1 VIALTPLLF
10 SAILATVFGL
20 VIGSFLNVVVYRVPA
35 GMSVSHPA
43 SACPNCHSEIRAYD
57 NVPVLSWFVLRG
69 KCRDCKTPISS
80 RYPIVEAATGAFFL
94 LVAVRFW
101 PVGGLPADAAH
112 IVARLLEMAAFLYL
126 AAISLALAIIDTEH
140 QRLPNRIV
148 VPSYAVAVALL
159 GAASVLT
166 GDWSGLVRTL
176 IGGAALFV
184 FYFGIAFAYPK
195 GMGFGDVKLAGVLG
209 LYLAFLG
216 WGPLIVGAFA
226 AFLVGGVFAI
236 VLIASKRVGRKG
248 GIPFGPWM
256 LVGAW
261 IGVFAGQA
269 VFGGYLSLV
278 GLG

>member
-1 VIALTPLLF
+1 MTPLLF
-10 SAILATVFGL
+10 STLLATVFGL
-20 VIGSFLNVVVYRVPA
+20 VIGSFLNVVVYRVPN

-69 KCRDCKTPISS
+69 KCRDCRTPISG

-94 LVAVRFW
+94 IVAVRFW
-101 PVGGLPADAAH
+101 PTAGLPSDATH
-112 IVARLLEMAAFLYL
+112 IASRLIELAAFLYL
-126 AAISLALAIIDTEH
+126 AAISLALGIIDTEH
-140 QRLPNRIV
+140 HRLPNRIV
-148 VPSYAVAVALL
+148 LPSYLVAIVML
-159 GAASVLT
+159 GAADILS
-166 GDWSGLVRTL
+166 GDFSGLLRTL
-176 IGGAALFV
+176 IGGAAMFV
-184 FYFGIAFAYPK
+184 FYFGIAFAYPA

-236 VLIASKRVGRKG
+236 VLIAFKRVGRKG

-256 LVGAW
+256 LAGAW

-269 VFGGYLSLV
+269 VFGGYLSAI
-278 GLG
+278 GAA

>member
-1 VIALTPLLF
+1 MTPLVF
-10 SAILATVFGL
+10 STLLATVFGL
-20 VIGSFLNVVVYRVPA
+20 VIGSFLNVVVYRVPN

-43 SACPNCHSEIRAYD
+43 SACPNCNSEIRAYD

-69 KCRDCKTPISS
+69 KCRDCRTPISG

-94 LVAVRFW
+94 IVAVRFW
-101 PVGGLPADAAH
+101 PTAGLPSDATHMAS
-112 IVARLLEMAAFLYL
+112 RLIEMAAFLYL
-126 AAISLALAIIDTEH
+126 AAISLALAIIDAEH
-140 QRLPNRIV
+140 HRLPNRIV
-148 VPSYAVAVALL
+148 LPSYIVAIVML
-159 GAASVLT
+159 GAADVLA
-166 GDWSGLVRTL
+166 GDFSGLLRTL
-176 IGGAALFV
+176 IGGAAMFV
-184 FYFGIAFAYPK
+184 FYFGIAFAYPA

-256 LVGAW
+256 LAGAW

-269 VFGGYLSLV
+269 VFGGYLSAI
-278 GLG
+278 GAA

>member
-1 VIALTPLLF
+1 MSLALF
-10 SAILATVFGL
+10 STLLAAVFGL
-20 VIGSFLNVVVYRVPA
+20 AIGSFLNVVVYRVPN

-69 KCRDCKTPISS
+69 KCRDCRTPISG

-94 LVAVRFW
+94 IVAIRFW
-101 PVGGLPADAAH
+101 PAAGLPSDGLH
-112 IVARLLEMAAFLYL
+112 VASRLLELAAFLYL
-126 AAISLALAIIDTEH
+126 AAISLALGIIDAEH
-140 QRLPNRIV
+140 HRLPNRIV
-148 VPSYAVAVALL
+148 LPSYAVAIAML
-159 GAASVLT
+159 GAADVLT
-166 GDWSGLVRTL
+166 GDFGGLLRTL

-184 FYFGIAFAYPK
+184 FYFGIAFVYPA
-195 GMGFGDVKLAGVLG
+195 GMGFGDIKLAGVLG
-209 LYLAFLG
+209 LYLGFLG

-236 VLIASKRVGRKG
+236 VLIALKRVGRKG

-269 VFGGYLSLV
+269 VFHGYLTAI
-278 GLG
+278 GAA

>member
-1 VIALTPLLF
+1 MTPLVF
-10 SAILATVFGL
+10 STLLATVFGL
-20 VIGSFLNVVVYRVPA
+20 VIGSFLNVVVYRVPN

-43 SACPNCHSEIRAYD
+43 SACPNCNSEIRAYD

-69 KCRDCKTPISS
+69 KCRDCRTPISG

-94 LVAVRFW
+94 IVAVRFW
-101 PVGGLPADAAH
+101 PTAGLPSDATH
-112 IVARLLEMAAFLYL
+112 IASRLIEMAAFLYL
-126 AAISLALAIIDTEH
+126 AAISLALAIIDAEH
-140 QRLPNRIV
+140 HRLPNRIV
-148 VPSYAVAVALL
+148 LPSYIVAIVML
-159 GAASVLT
+159 GAADVLA
-166 GDWSGLVRTL
+166 GDFSGLLRTL
-176 IGGAALFV
+176 IGGAAMFV
-184 FYFGIAFAYPK
+184 FYFGIAFAYPA

-256 LVGAW
+256 LAGAW

-269 VFGGYLSLV
+269 VFGGYLSAI
-278 GLG
+278 GAA

>member
-1 VIALTPLLF
+1 MTPLVF
-10 SAILATVFGL
+10 STLLATVFGL
-20 VIGSFLNVVVYRVPA
+20 VIGSFLNVVVYRVPN

-69 KCRDCKTPISS
+69 KCRDCRTPISG

-94 LVAVRFW
+94 IVAVRFW
-101 PVGGLPADAAH
+101 PTAGLPSDATH
-112 IVARLLEMAAFLYL
+112 IASRLIEMAAFLYL
-126 AAISLALAIIDTEH
+126 AAISLALAIIDAEH
-140 QRLPNRIV
+140 HRLPNRIV
-148 VPSYAVAVALL
+148 LPSYIVAIVML
-159 GAASVLT
+159 GAADVLA
-166 GDWSGLVRTL
+166 GDFSGLLRTL
-176 IGGAALFV
+176 IGGAAMFV
-184 FYFGIAFAYPK
+184 FYFGIAFAYPA

-256 LVGAW
+256 LAGAW

-269 VFGGYLSLV
+269 VFGGYLSAI
-278 GLG
+278 GAA

>member
-1 VIALTPLLF
+1 MTPLVF
-10 SAILATVFGL
+10 STLLATVFGL
-20 VIGSFLNVVVYRVPA
+20 VIGSFLNVVVYRVPN

-43 SACPNCHSEIRAYD
+43 SACPNCNSEIRAYD

-69 KCRDCKTPISS
+69 KCRDCRTPISG

-94 LVAVRFW
+94 IVAVRFW
-101 PVGGLPADAAH
+101 PTAGLPTDAMH
-112 IVARLLEMAAFLYL
+112 IASRLIEMAAFLYL
-126 AAISLALAIIDTEH
+126 AAISLALAIIDAEH
-140 QRLPNRIV
+140 HRLPNRIV
-148 VPSYAVAVALL
+148 LPSYIVAIVML
-159 GAASVLT
+159 GAADVLA
-166 GDWSGLVRTL
+166 GDFSGLLRTL
-176 IGGAALFV
+176 IGGAAMFV
-184 FYFGIAFAYPK
+184 FYFGIAFAYPA

-256 LVGAW
+256 LAGAW

-269 VFGGYLSLV
+269 VFGGYLSAI
-278 GLG
+278 GAA